1 MPFLKLLALFS
12 LLLAGSL
19 AAQQQPIVVR
29 AARMVDV
36 SRGQLVAPAVVV
48 VSGGKIRSIGASDVP
63 AGARTIDLGDL
74 TLLPGL
80 IDAHTHLTMDIS
92 GDWVTR
98 SVRELPADAA
108 LRGAH
113 NARLTLLA
121 GFTTVRDVGAGG
133 FADISLMNAIDA
145 GMVIGPRMIPAAHA
159 IGITGGHCDETGW
172 APGVKELSWKDG
184 VADGVDEV
192 VKAVR
197 YQIKH
202 GAKVIKV
209 CATAGVLSFDATL
222 GAQQLSDE
230 ELRAIV
236 QEANRHGLKV
246 AAHAHGTEGIKA
258 AVRAGVAS
266 IEHGSM
272 LDDQAIELMKRSGTY
287 LVPTAY
293 LFSTLHFDSMPP
305 AIAAKAR
312 QVDTTRPGEPS
323 ASGSCR
329 SQDRAGYRCGSLSAW
344 RQCPRAGHLCGLR
357 NAACRCTPRRHGE
370 RGRSAGSHRSGRHRS
385 GEAGRSH
392 CRAGKPA
399 GRRENRSAGVVGDEG
414 RSSCEGCGSAGRRG
428 SCELILKTR
437 IGLWRCAAPF
447 RPPEGTASQPDLAY
461 GRLNRN
467 RLTGPAGKS
476 RGCREVAAEKAPA
489 SKARHIDEGSTWM
502 HIRDQGSAIKFRR
515 IYGRSCQEADSIGA
529 SPAPNW
535 GPGSRGEIRDAG
547 V

>member
-1 MPFLKLLALFS
+1 MPFPKLTALFS
-12 LLLAGSL
+12 LLLAGS
-19 AAQQQPIVVR
+19 ATAQQQPIVVR

-36 SRGQLVAPAVVV
+36 AKGQLVAPAVLVI
-48 VSGGKIRSIGASDVP
+48 SGDKIRSVGASDVP

-74 TLLPGL
+74 TLMPGL

-108 LRGAH
+108 LRGAR

-133 FADISLMNAIDA
+133 FADISLMKAIDA
-145 GMVIGPRMIPAAHA
+145 GMVIGPRMIPSAHA

-172 APGVKELSWKDG
+172 APGVNELSWKEG

-197 YQIKH
+197 YQVKH

-236 QEANRHGLKV
+236 QEAHRHGLKV

-272 LDDQAIELMKRSGTY
+272 LDDEAIGLMKKNGTY

-293 LFSTLHFDSMPP
+293 LLSTFHFDSMPP

-312 QVDTTRPGEPS
+312 QVIPLAQESHRRAIRAGVKIALGTDAAVYPHGDNARELATYVDYGMRPAEALRAATVNAADLLGVT
-323 ASGSCR
+323 
-329 SQDRAGYRCGSLSAW
+329 DRAVIA
-344 RQCPRAGHLCGLR
+344 
-357 NAACRCTPRRHGE
+357 
-370 RGRSAGSHRSGRHRS
+370 
-385 GEAGRSH
+385 
-392 CRAGKPA
+392 AGKLADLIAVRGNPLEDVKTVQQVLWVMK
-399 GRRENRSAGVVGDEG
+399 GGVVV
-414 RSSCEGCGSAGRRG
+414 
-428 SCELILKTR
+428 K
-437 IGLWRCAAPF
+437 
-447 RPPEGTASQPDLAY
+447 
-461 GRLNRN
+461 
-467 RLTGPAGKS
+467 GP
-476 RGCREVAAEKAPA
+476 
-489 SKARHIDEGSTWM
+489 
-502 HIRDQGSAIKFRR
+502 
-515 IYGRSCQEADSIGA
+515 
-529 SPAPNW
+529 
-535 GPGSRGEIRDAG
+535 
-547 V
+547 

>member
-1 MPFLKLLALFS
+1 MPFPKLTALFS
-12 LLLAGSL
+12 LLLAGS
-19 AAQQQPIVVR
+19 ATAQQQSIVVR

-36 SRGQLVAPAVVV
+36 TKGQLVAPAVLVI
-48 VSGGKIRSIGASDVP
+48 SGDKIRSVGQSEVP

-108 LRGAH
+108 LRGSR
-113 NARLTLLA
+113 NARLTLFA

-133 FADISLMNAIDA
+133 FADISLMKAIDA
-145 GMVIGPRMIPAAHA
+145 GMVIGPRMIPSAHA
-159 IGITGGHCDETGW
+159 IGITGGHCDDTGW
-172 APGVKELSWKDG
+172 APGVNELSWKEG

-236 QEANRHGLKV
+236 QEARRHGLKV

-272 LDDQAIELMKRSGTY
+272 LDDEAIGLMKRNGTY

-293 LFSTLHFDSMPP
+293 LLSTFHFDSMPP

-312 QVDTTRPGEPS
+312 QVIPLAQESHRR
-323 ASGSCR
+323 AI
-329 SQDRAGYRCGSLSAW
+329 RAGVKIALGTDAAVYPHGDNARELATYVDYGMRPADAL
-344 RQCPRAGHLCGLR
+344 RAATV
-357 NAACRCTPRRHGE
+357 NAADLLGVKLMQTRVIQIRR
-370 RGRSAGSHRSGRHRS
+370 
-385 GEAGRSH
+385 
-392 CRAGKPA
+392 
-399 GRRENRSAGVVGDEG
+399 
-414 RSSCEGCGSAGRRG
+414 
-428 SCELILKTR
+428 
-437 IGLWRCAAPF
+437 
-447 RPPEGTASQPDLAY
+447 ASVTV
-461 GRLNRN
+461 R
-467 RLTGPAGKS
+467 
-476 RGCREVAAEKAPA
+476 
-489 SKARHIDEGSTWM
+489 
-502 HIRDQGSAIKFRR
+502 
-515 IYGRSCQEADSIGA
+515 
-529 SPAPNW
+529 
-535 GPGSRGEIRDAG
+535 
-547 V
+547 

>member
-1 MPFLKLLALFS
+1 MVFPKLSALFS
-12 LLLAGSL
+12 LLLAGSA

-36 SRGQLVAPAVVV
+36 IRGQLVAPAVVV
-48 VSGGKIRSIGASDVP
+48 ISGDKIRSVGAAEVP

-80 IDAHTHLTMDIS
+80 IDAHTHLTADIS

-133 FADISLMNAIDA
+133 FSDVSLMKAIDA
-145 GMVIGPRMIPAAHA
+145 GFVPGPRMIPSAHA
-159 IGITGGHCDETGW
+159 LGITGGHCDDTGW
-172 APGVKELSWKDG
+172 APGINELGPKEGVVDG
-184 VADGVDEV
+184 ADEA

-293 LFSTLHFDSMPP
+293 LLSTFHFDSMPP

-312 QVDTTRPGEPS
+312 QVIPLAQESHRRAIRAGVKIALGTDAAVYPHGDNARELATYVDYGMRPADALRAATVNAADLLGVT
-323 ASGSCR
+323 
-329 SQDRAGYRCGSLSAW
+329 DRAVIV
-344 RQCPRAGHLCGLR
+344 
-357 NAACRCTPRRHGE
+357 
-370 RGRSAGSHRSGRHRS
+370 
-385 GEAGRSH
+385 
-392 CRAGKPA
+392 AGKLADLIAVRGNPLEDVKTVQQVLWVMK
-399 GRRENRSAGVVGDEG
+399 GGVVVKGG
-414 RSSCEGCGSAGRRG
+414 R
-428 SCELILKTR
+428 
-437 IGLWRCAAPF
+437 AP
-447 RPPEGTASQPDLAY
+447 
-461 GRLNRN
+461 
-467 RLTGPAGKS
+467 
-476 RGCREVAAEKAPA
+476 
-489 SKARHIDEGSTWM
+489 
-502 HIRDQGSAIKFRR
+502 
-515 IYGRSCQEADSIGA
+515 
-529 SPAPNW
+529 
-535 GPGSRGEIRDAG
+535 
-547 V
+547 